1 MSNRHDPPPPTRIE
15 IDADASMPMV
25 LTELR
30 RHFDESVVLAVPD
43 QCPVLL
49 TVAEFRALKDTADRA
64 GVNLTLETGVS
75 LRNQLATMFGIR
87 TTAGTNMA
95 ASGWRPPDT
104 LLSNSRAYES
114 WVQQDDDDDQPPPAR
129 RRRGSGGGTP
139 ESSHSQT
146 RREPQPIINTM
157 DYIEDD
163 DSSTGAT
170 ARLIGK
176 ITAGVLVVALIAV
189 VAAWYALP
197 NVTVRVTQKSTTI
210 SSEVN
215 YAVAADG
222 ASLPSDIVFSVEA
235 RTAEADVPITISVPT
250 TGVKRTP
257 QETARGE
264 VLLRNPTA
272 AEIVVP
278 QGTTLSIFAGTSY
291 TTDSEVTVPPA
302 ANNVAGE
309 TTVSVTA
316 MVPGTDGNA
325 EAGLLTG
332 VVSELGVY
340 YSNRDGAIEGGT
352 DIEEPIVD
360 EADVTAL
367 RDKVINDYNRAAAV
381 GWNSQLPDGQ
391 SVVEPS
397 VQAQQPNVDAVTAE
411 VGASAEEIT
420 FTATVHATGLIYD
433 QTEVDSQTTEYFRQS
448 MQEQLPNGYV
458 IDPDSVT
465 LTAPMALVAT
475 PTNVQFRVTGTAT
488 AYAQVYGQLLDQLR
502 SDLAG
507 SSWEEAQTRLDGV
520 DQFESY
526 DMSRSP
532 SWWFARM
539 PRDRERIDIVVV
551 DHAQAT
557 PIATAGS

>member
-1 MSNRHDPPPPTRIE
+1 MSNRHDPPPTRIE

-25 LTELR
+25 LTEVR
-30 RHFDESVVLAVPD
+30 RHVDESVVLAVPD

-49 TVAEFRALKDTADRA
+49 TVAEFRALKDTVDRA

-87 TTAGTNMA
+87 TTANTNMA
-95 ASGWRPPDT
+95 ATGWRPPDT

-114 WVQQDDDDDQPPPAR
+114 WVQQDDDDDHPAPQR
-129 RRRGSGGGTP
+129 RRRSGQ
-139 ESSHSQT
+139 ESSHSRP
-146 RREPQPIINTM
+146 RREVQPAVSTM
-157 DYIEDD
+157 DYIQDD

-189 VAAWYALP
+189 VAGWYALP
-197 NVTVRVTQKSTTI
+197 NVTITVTPKSTTI
-210 SSEVN
+210 ASEVN

-222 ASLPSDIVFSVEA
+222 ASLPSDISFSVQA

-264 VLLRNPTA
+264 VLLRNPTD

-291 TTDSEVTVPPA
+291 TTDAEVTVPPA

-309 TTVSVTA
+309 TTVTVTA
-316 MVPGTDGNA
+316 AVPGTDGNA

-332 VVSELGVY
+332 VVQELGVY

-352 DIEEPIVD
+352 DIEEPIID

-367 RDKVINDYNRAAAV
+367 KDKVLNDYNRAAAA
-381 GWNSQLPDGQ
+381 GWNSQLTDGQ

-397 VQAQQPNVDAVTAE
+397 VQAQQPNIDGVTAQ
-411 VGASAEEIT
+411 VGESAEEIT

-448 MQEQLPNGYV
+448 MQEQLPSGYV

-465 LTAPMALVAT
+465 LTEPLALLAT
-475 PTNVQFRVTGTAT
+475 PTNVQFRVSGTAT

-502 SDLAG
+502 RDLAG
-507 SSWEEAQTRLDGV
+507 SSWEEAQARLDGIE
-520 DQFESY
+520 QFESY

-551 DHAQAT
+551 DHTQAT
-557 PIATAGS
+557 PVATADS